1 MAATQRDPG
10 PGTVYTETVVHSAPE
25 AFLAE
30 APYQLAII
38 DLDAGGRLTVRILA
52 ATEAER
58 VRIGDRAEF
67 AEFRNEIPYY
77 RKAR

>member
-1 MAATQRDPG
+1 MESPFRNPG

-38 DLDAGGRLTVRILA
+38 DLDGGGRLTVRIPA

-58 VRIGDRAEF
+58 VRIGDRVEF

>member
-1 MAATQRDPG
+1 MTDSQRDPG
-10 PGTVYTETVVHSAPE
+10 LGIVYTETVVHSAPE

-38 DLDAGGRLTVRILA
+38 DLDAGGRLTARVLA

-58 VRIGDRAEF
+58 VRIGDRVEF
-67 AEFRNEIPYY
+67 AEFRNQIPYY

>member
-1 MAATQRDPG
+1 MTDSPRDPG

-38 DLDAGGRLTVRILA
+38 DLDAGGRLTARIVA

-58 VRIGDRAEF
+58 VRIGDRVQF
-67 AEFRNEIPYY
+67 AEFRSQIPYY